1 VGEYE
6 CPLILHVDRSP
17 YASPIGEPSSAIIPM
32 PLKRSVPPASS
43 ESDQLVVD
51 GLVLSMPPSSARKS

>member
-1 VGEYE
+1 MPVESGVGT
-6 CPLILHVDRSP
+6 VARTS
-17 YASPIGEPSSAIIPM
+17 ASPIGEASTAIIPM

-43 ESDQLVVD
+43 EADQLVVD